1 MITYFAYGPTLCL
14 TLMAYLNDT
23 FHDAVSKAVVT
34 NSKLDLYVNNYSHLK
49 TLWSTLLIY
58 LKVNLVFTTL

>member
-14 TLMAYLNDT
+14 ILMVYFTDI

-34 NSKLDLYVNNYSHLK
+34 KTELDLYVNGYSHSK
-49 TLWSTLLIY
+49 TL
-58 LKVNLVFTTL
+58 